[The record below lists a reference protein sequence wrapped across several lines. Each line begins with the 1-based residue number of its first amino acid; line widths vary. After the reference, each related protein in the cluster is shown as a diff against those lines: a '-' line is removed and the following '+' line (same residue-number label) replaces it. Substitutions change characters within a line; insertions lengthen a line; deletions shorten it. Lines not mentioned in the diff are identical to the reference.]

1 MGVKEREKRWG
12 GAPERGRARKN
23 EIERGS
29 ERE

>member
-1 MGVKEREKRWG
+1 MRVKEREKG
-12 GAPERGRARKN
+12 GGEAPERGRARKN